1 MSNTKLSRNAIT
13 AKADSRKKDQKVQSG
28 TYDTVGMLTKAG

>member
-1 MSNTKLSRNAIT
+1 MSNTKLSRNAVT

-28 TYDTVGMLTKAG
+28 AYDTGAMLTKAG